1 MKKKS
6 LSLSLVENNTNIL
19 LFMYGPNKSAL
30 QVEKPRKEI
39 CIIKNRVIYYGKSIK
54 NKDTT
59 AHTK

>member
-1 MKKKS
+1 
-6 LSLSLVENNTNIL
+6 
-19 LFMYGPNKSAL
+19 L

-39 CIIKNRVIYYGKSIK
+39 CIIKNRVICYGKSIK